1 MNNEELNHYKKY
13 NIHPEIIKAIENL
26 KPVVRDKK
34 TQSFDWV
41 FLLN

>member
-1 MNNEELNHYKKY
+1 MDNSKSY